1 MTFLPIVDRE
11 LRIAARQHR
20 THSIRL
26 WIALTTMIIG
36 AFFFLA
42 APGMASLEVSR
53 RIFQSIS
60 GFALLY
66 CLAAGRLLTADCVS
80 SEKRDGTLGL
90 LFLTDLKGYD
100 VIGGKLAATSFRAF
114 YGLLAVVPVLAVPLL
129 MGGVS
134 YAEFWRTV
142 LCLVNAFLFSLAI
155 GIFAS
160 VLCEDSRRAMGLNF
174 ILLLLLGGVPAG
186 IAGAIA
192 YFTSTPLVAELF
204 YPCPVYPL
212 VLATA
217 PVFRL
222 EAAHFWWSV
231 GVIHGLHPFEGLKM

>member
-11 LRIAARQHR
+11 LRIDARQHR

-26 WIALTTMIIG
+26 WIALATMVIG
-36 AFFFLA
+36 GFFFIA
-42 APGMASLEVSR
+42 APGLASLEVSR

-60 GFALLY
+60 GLALLY

-114 YGLLAVVPVLAVPLL
+114 YGLLAVIPVLAVPLL

-142 LCLVNAFLFSLAI
+142 LSLVNAFLLSLAI
-155 GIFAS
+155 GVFAS
-160 VLCEDSRRAMGLNF
+160 VLCEDPRRAMGLSF
-174 ILLLLLGGVPAG
+174 ILLLLLPGVPAS

-192 YFTSTPLVAELF
+192 YFTSTSLIAEFF
-204 YPCPVYPL
+204 YTCPVYPL
-212 VLATA
+212 VLATT
-217 PVFRL
+217 PVFRV

-231 GVIHGLHPFEGLKM
+231 GV